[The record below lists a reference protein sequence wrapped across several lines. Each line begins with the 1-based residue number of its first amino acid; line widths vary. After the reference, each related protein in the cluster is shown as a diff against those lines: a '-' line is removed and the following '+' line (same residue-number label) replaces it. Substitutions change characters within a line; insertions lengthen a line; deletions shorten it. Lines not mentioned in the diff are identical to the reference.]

1 MQFSASQT
9 MKARFYQYDVILR
22 QKKVLVYLDGKQVF
36 DRYYDSLS
44 GAIDALETM
53 IKEKHGTKD

>member
-9 MKARFYQYDVILR
+9 MKARFYQYDVILSR
-22 QKKVLVYLDGKQVF
+22 KKVLVYLDGEKVF
-36 DRYYDSLS
+36 ARYYDSLAA
-44 GAIDALETM
+44 AIDELETM